1 MSQTTPPAS
10 RSAAPFVLLGVL
22 ILGIVLMG
30 GLVLMRLQQ
39 AAATPP
45 PTPTFAPSIP
55 GVTPLE
61 PGREVADFT
70 LPTIDGDL
78 SLSELS
84 DTYTLI
90 FFGYTHCPD
99 FCPLTLAEFTRVKA
113 LLGENA
119 SRVRFLYISVD
130 PARDTPQIVG
140 EYVRRFDPEFLAM
153 SGDEVTLAQIT
164 PDYGLYYE
172 LRTDEGRGDNY
183 LVDHSTASYLIDPQ
197 RRLRAVFS
205 YDASP
210 EAMSEYIANVIAV
223 DAEPTA

>member
-1 MSQTTPPAS
+1 MSQTTPSAP
-10 RSAAPFVLLGVL
+10 RSAAPFILIGAL

-30 GLVLMRLQQ
+30 GLLLTRLQQ
-39 AAATPP
+39 AAVIP

-55 GVTPLE
+55 GITPIE
-61 PGREVADFT
+61 PGREVVDFT

-78 SLSELS
+78 SLSDLRGG
-84 DTYTLI
+84 YTLM

-99 FCPLTLAEFTRVKA
+99 FCPLTLAEFKRVKG
-113 LLGENA
+113 LLGDDAE
-119 SRVRFLYISVD
+119 RVNFLYISVD
-130 PARDTPQIVG
+130 PARDTPQVVG
-140 EYVRRFDPEFLAM
+140 EYVRRFDAEFLGM
-153 SGDEVTLAQIT
+153 SGDEAVLTQIT

-210 EAMSEYIANVIAV
+210 EAITDYITSVMAA
-223 DAEPTA
+223 DAGATA

>member
-1 MSQTTPPAS
+1 MSGTIPPAR
-10 RSAAPFVLLGVL
+10 RSAAPFVLIGAL

-30 GLVLMRLQQ
+30 GLLLMRLQQ

-45 PTPTFAPSIP
+45 PTPTFAPDIP

-78 SLSELS
+78 SLSDLS
-84 DTYTLI
+84 GSYTLL

-113 LLGENA
+113 LLGEEA
-119 SRVRFLYISVD
+119 ERVKFLYISVD
-130 PARDTPQIVG
+130 PARDTPEVVG
-140 EYVRRFDPEFLAM
+140 QYVRRFDPEFLAM

-172 LRTDEGRGDNY
+172 LRTEEGRGDNY

-197 RRLRAVFS
+197 RRLRAVFN

-210 EAMSEYIANVIAV
+210 ETISEYVQSVMAADGV
-223 DAEPTA
+223 PTA